1 LIMDGVLLSPRTM
14 KAAVYGGIGKV
25 ELREVEIPPVPR
37 GFVLVDT
44 KVTGICGSDLHRYF
58 GDWSQTEFASG
69 HEISGVVAELGE
81 AVDNVEVGDRVCAEC
96 FSHCGRC
103 RFCELGLYN
112 LCENRVYVSGKDAV
126 GFAEYSLLHASSLF
140 KLPQSFSFE
149 HGVLVEPLSVSYRAF
164 WRSGSDYK
172 SSVAVIGGGTIGLL
186 CLAAAKA
193 AGVPEKAILVKYDHQ
208 AAIAERLGADHVLR
222 VSDKGISGWASSL
235 TGRLG
240 FDVVI
245 DTVAS
250 AKSLQDALETVRRGG
265 TIVLV
270 GGYTKAVE
278 APLRYAV
285 NNELNIR
292 GSICYGYTGSRK
304 DFDSAIDLIASG
316 RVDPTA
322 IVTHR
327 FPLDKVGEAFQTAGD
342 KTSGSIKV
350 LVVQ

>member
-1 LIMDGVLLSPRTM
+1 MSRRMM
-14 KAAVYGGIGKV
+14 KAALYGGVGKV
-25 ELREVEIPPVPR
+25 ELGEVELPSVPR

-58 GDWSQTEFASG
+58 GGWSQTKFASG

-81 AVDNVEVGDRVCAEC
+81 GVDIVKVGDRVCAEC
-96 FSHCGRC
+96 FSHCGQC

-112 LCENRVYVSGKDAV
+112 LCENRIYVSGKDAV
-126 GFAEYSLLHASSLF
+126 GFAEYSLLHSSSLF
-140 KLPQSFSFE
+140 TLPQGFDFE
-149 HGVLVEPLSVSYRAF
+149 QGALVEPLSVSYRAF

-186 CLAAAKA
+186 CLAVAKA

-208 AAIAERLGADHVLR
+208 ARMAEKLGADHVLR
-222 VSDKGISGWASSL
+222 ASDQDIGGIASSF
-235 TGRLG
+235 TDGLG
-240 FDVVI
+240 FDVAI

-250 AKSLQDALETVRRGG
+250 AKSLQDTLEIVRRGG
-265 TIVLV
+265 TVVLV

-278 APLRYAV
+278 APLKFAV
-285 NNELNIR
+285 DNELNIR

-304 DFDSAIDLIASG
+304 DFEASIGLIASG
-316 RVDPTA
+316 RVDAAA
-322 IVTHR
+322 IVTHK
-327 FPLDKVGEAFQTAGD
+327 FPLENVAEAFRTAGD

-350 LVVQ
+350 LVIQ